1 MIYWKSEA
9 RHLTFC
15 GYMTLDTSN
24 WGSIYEVKRSN
35 VKVTGN
41 KNVKKSFFAHIIV
54 KTGLIHVKPKP
65 KRSPV
70 IFYTYHRIYFTC
82 KMRHFAIFVC
92 LSVCHIVFIDSELEW
107 RRKFLFYGE
116 ITCFRHF
123 LYFCIFMQL
132 SFKYRKNFTHY
143 ATATKLCISRSHR
156 HIHYRTMEQG
166 IYHIAMSMLHFALFL
181 PRDAL

>member
-24 WGSIYEVKRSN
+24 WGSKYEVKRSN

-41 KNVKKSFFAHIIV
+41 KNVKNRFSHISSWKLDWFTSNRNQNDHRSYSTHIIEY
-54 KTGLIHVKPKP
+54 I
-65 KRSPV
+65 SPAKCV
-70 IFYTYHRIYFTC
+70 ILRYLS
-82 KMRHFAIFVC
+82 VC
-92 LSVCHIVFIDSELEW
+92 LSVTSSSLTQNWNDVESSYFMA
-107 RRKFLFYGE
+107 
-116 ITCFRHF
+116 RHF

-143 ATATKLCISRSHR
+143 ATATKLCIRRSHR
-156 HIHYRTMEQG
+156 HTHYRTMEQG
-166 IYHIAMSMLHFALFL
+166 IYHIAMSMFHFALFL